1 MSVSGVNNSSNPYAL
16 PDETISVSEAG
27 QLSNQ
32 FITLMVAQ
40 IQNQDPTNP
49 MDSTQFVEQ
58 YATISQVQ
66 SLENMTKLQQSSLVL
81 ADNLQ
86 MLTAASLVG
95 QNVTV
100 HADSL
105 QLDGAVSGQF
115 ELQHTSTNTV
125 LWLTDANGVETPV
138 ALGRRNAGRVDV
150 ALDPATL
157 GLKPGTYQVRIETAS
172 GEEPRLQV
180 AGKVNDVRVSDSGPV
195 LNIAGIGS
203 VPFYQIVQF
212 GQRG

>member
-95 QNVTV
+95 QSVTV

-105 QLDGAVSGQF
+105 QLDGKVNAQF
-115 ELQHTSTNTV
+115 DLQHTSTNTV
-125 LWLTDANGVETPV
+125 LWLTDANGEETSV
-138 ALGRRNAGRVDV
+138 ALGRQDAGRVDV
-150 ALDPATL
+150 ALDPAAL

>member
-1 MSVSGVNNSSNPYAL
+1 MSVSGVTNRPNPYAL

-49 MDSTQFVEQ
+49 VDSNQFVEQ

-86 MLTAASLVG
+86 MLTAAGLVG

-100 HADSL
+100 HTDRL
-105 QLDGAVSGQF
+105 ELDGKVDAQF
-115 ELQHTSTNTV
+115 DLQHTSTNTV

-138 ALGRRNAGRVDV
+138 ALGRQDAGQSRVT
-150 ALDPATL
+150 LDPAAL
-157 GLKPGTYQVRIETAS
+157 GLKPGTYKVRIETAT

-203 VPFYQIVQF
+203 IPFYQIVQF

>member
-1 MSVSGVNNSSNPYAL
+1 MSVSGVSNRSNPYAL

-49 MDSTQFVEQ
+49 VDSNQFVEQ

-86 MLTAASLVG
+86 MLTAAGLVG

-100 HADSL
+100 HTDSL
-105 QLDGAVSGQF
+105 ELEGKVDAQF
-115 ELQHTSTNTV
+115 ELKHTSTDTV
-125 LWLTDANGVETPV
+125 LWLIDADGVETSVP
-138 ALGRRNAGRVDV
+138 LGRQNAGRVDV
-150 ALDPATL
+150 ALNPADL
-157 GLKPGTYQVRIETAS
+157 GIKPGTYQVRIETAS

-203 VPFYQIVQF
+203 IPFYQIVQF

>member
-1 MSVSGVNNSSNPYAL
+1 MSVSGVTNNSNPYAL
-16 PDETISVSEAG
+16 PDDTISVSEAG

-100 HADSL
+100 HTDSL
-105 QLDGAVSGQF
+105 ELDGKVDAQF
-115 ELQHTSTNTV
+115 DLQHTSTNTV
-125 LWLTDANGVETPV
+125 LWLTDANGVETSV
-138 ALGRRNAGRVDV
+138 ALGRQDAGRVDV
-150 ALDPATL
+150 ALDPAAL
-157 GLKPGTYQVRIETAS
+157 GLKPGNYKVRIETAT

-180 AGKVNDVRVSDSGPV
+180 AGKVSDVRVSDSGPV

>member
-95 QNVTV
+95 QSVTV

-105 QLDGAVSGQF
+105 QLDGKVNAQF
-115 ELQHTSTNTV
+115 DLQHTSTNTV
-125 LWLTDANGVETPV
+125 LWLTDANGEETSV
-138 ALGRRNAGRVDV
+138 ALGRQDAGRVDV
-150 ALDPATL
+150 ALDPAAL

-195 LNIAGIGS
+195 LNIAGIGN